1 MTLTLTAAAILTG
14 LLMAGVISAT
24 MPWTASI
31 FGLVLFSWVFNP
43 ARSANVRVRNTIVT
57 KNQ

>member
-1 MTLTLTAAAILTG
+1 MVLTAIAVLTG

-31 FGLVLFSWVFNP
+31 FGLVLFQLIFVP
-43 ARSANVRVRNTIVT
+43 THRRS
-57 KNQ
+57 